1 VKEKEIQFRL
11 FYSSLEYDLFFEEET
26 LTAERAAASSWSSS
40 SSSGLSSLT
49 TTPQLREERKKIK
62 EESKGEKKGL
72 IRFFTFFSWD
82 WIEDSLCSLDEQN
95 RWKLKNFNKENE

>member
-11 FYSSLEYDLFFEEET
+11 FYSSLEYDRFLEEET
-26 LTAERAAASSWSSS
+26 LTAESAAASSWSSS

-49 TTPQLREERKKIK
+49 TTPQLKRIK
-62 EESKGEKKGL
+62 EIKRRKKKGL
-72 IRFFTFFSWD
+72 FRFFTFFSWD

-95 RWKLKNFNKENE
+95 RWKLKNFNKDNE